1 MAKVVINKTNGLFS
15 LEQLY
20 NWFKARTDG
29 DYLVEVR
36 KVRRTRSL
44 NQNAYLW
51 GCVYPLL
58 LEGLNEQGWEF
69 TSVEQVHEFF
79 KTQYAQ
85 EQVINKHT
93 GEVVTFPSSTREM
106 DTVTFSSYCDKLRE
120 VAQSFLG
127 INIPDPNEL

>member
-1 MAKVVINKTNGLFS
+1 MAKVVISKSNGLFS

-85 EQVINKHT
+85 EQVVNKQT
-93 GEVVTFPSSTREM
+93 GEVVTFPSSTRDM
-106 DTVTFSSYCDKLRE
+106 DTVTFFSYCDKLRE

-127 INIPDPNEL
+127 IDIPDPNE